1 MLSQQELSD
10 HIEIQQLNYR
20 YADCIDSRRFD
31 ELVDVFTPDAHID
44 YSVYGGEVG
53 QTDAIIA
60 FLKKGLAPFKA
71 YQHFNANLQITLNG
85 DTATGRIMCF
95 NPQELNLGEGKTQT
109 YMLGLWYNDEYVRT
123 EKGWRISRR
132 SEEKCW
138 TFNLPEFMAFLK

>member
-20 YADCIDSRRFD
+20 YAGCIDGRRLD

-44 YSVYGGEVG
+44 YSVYGGAVG

-60 FLKKGLAPFKA
+60 FLKKGLASFKA

-85 DTATGRIMCF
+85 DTATGRILCF
-95 NPQELNLGEGKTQT
+95 NPQELNVGEGKTQT